1 MGIKELKGT
10 EAVEDVKK
18 FIEKNSKCPTCH
30 RSLKAYWFN
39 RIPQKTK
46 EEFNKWVKEE
56 FCDDRGMGLHFLW
69 YYYKG
74 VLGKGSE
81 RAEAKAD
88 DALEQLNELKA
99 AEPQEKKKTIKLV
112 NGKEIKKR

>member
-1 MGIKELKGT
+1 MGLKELQGVD
-10 EAVEDVKK
+10 AVKDVKS
-18 FIEKNSKCPTCH
+18 FIEKNSRCPTCH
-30 RSLKAYWFN
+30 RSLNAYWFN
-39 RIPQKTK
+39 RIPLKTK
-46 EEFNKWVKEE
+46 QWFNKWTKEE
-56 FCDDRGMGLHFLW
+56 FCDDRGMALKWLCDF
-69 YYYKG
+69 YTG

-99 AEPQEKKKTIKLV
+99 VEPQEEKKTIVLV

>member
-1 MGIKELKGT
+1 MGIKELKGI

-30 RSLKAYWFN
+30 RSLNAYWFY
-39 RIPQKTK
+39 RIPHKTK
-46 EEFNKWVKEE
+46 EWFNKWVLEE
-56 FCDDRGMGLHFLW
+56 FCDDRGMGLKWLCDF
-69 YYYKG
+69 YQG

-99 AEPQEKKKTIKLV
+99 VEPQEKKKTIKLV
-112 NGKEIKKR
+112 NGKEIRGE